1 MENLILVGYEMIL
14 AGYEGLTV
22 FVPAAITIWVLRLR
36 YKKGNDRE
44 TGGHIL
50 WMLVFAVYIFGVFHF
65 TGAGTIFHIKQYGLE
80 YNVETINL
88 MPFSDANMDK
98 VGYGLNV
105 VLFVPLGFL
114 LPLIWSNL
122 NKIKYACT
130 AGILLSLLVELSQL
144 LNIRSTD
151 IDDLILNSAGAMLG
165 FLMFRL
171 YSRITKRDV
180 MPMAYCKYEAAIYI
194 SVMFLCR
201 FFFYNELGIAK
212 LLYGF

>member
-1 MENLILVGYEMIL
+1 MEDLIIIGYELLLIIYELAVVMI
-14 AGYEGLTV
+14 
-22 FVPAAITIWVLRLR
+22 PAAIAIWVLRLR
-36 YKKGNDRE
+36 HKKGNDRE
-44 TGGHIL
+44 AGGHIL

-80 YNVETINL
+80 YEKTINL

-171 YSRITKRDV
+171 YSRITKRNV